1 MKDGVPVVAILAC
14 TRAGVVGHGGGLPWR
29 IPSDLQRFKRLTM
42 GHVMVMG
49 RATWESIGK
58 PLPGRVSV
66 VVSSTLTP
74 ADLPPGVR
82 VGALD
87 VALGEA
93 AVIERR
99 LRAEDGGEA
108 CIFLIGGARLWRAA
122 WDVVDAVELTWVE
135 ADVAGDTVFDLGLL
149 EGFVET
155 RSEAVAA
162 TTRKGGAPVPALVNV
177 RLERAPVGA
186 PR

>member
-1 MKDGVPVVAILAC
+1 MNDGVPVVAILAC
-14 TRAGVVGHGGGLPWR
+14 TRAGVVGHDGGLPWR

-49 RATWESIGK
+49 RATWDAIGR

-66 VVSSTLTP
+66 VVSSTLSA
-74 ADLPPGVR
+74 ADVPPEVH

-87 VALGEA
+87 DALSEA
-93 AVIERR
+93 TRVERA

-108 CIFLIGGARLWRAA
+108 CVFLIGGARLWRAA
-122 WDVVDAVELTWVE
+122 WDLVDAVELTWVE
-135 ADVAGDTVFDLGLL
+135 SDVAGDTVFDLGLL
-149 EGFVET
+149 DGFVET

-177 RLERAPVGA
+177 RLERARAGA